1 MVKHEHRSLLVALA
15 GQPNV
20 GKSAVFNMLTGSRQ
34 HVANFPGVT
43 VEKRQGIVEAGGY
56 RCEVVDLPG
65 TYSIAS
71 YSPEERVARDFLLLE
86 QPEVVVVVLDASNLE
101 RSLYLYVQLHEMGL
115 PMVVCLN
122 RMDIARRRGISIDPK
137 KLGQLL
143 GSEVIETVAT
153 RYEGREALLEAITR
167 AADGDKDKQEKI
179 KRWRVDYGEWIEP
192 VLAKMEEV
200 FSGREHLMEDFRAR
214 WLAVRFMEHD
224 PDAYRVVQHHTH
236 DGSGPD
242 LCRDLRNLCKDAE
255 DEHQIDAR
263 SVIAD
268 ARHLKATELAEA
280 VSRHRLAFSRTKSDR
295 IDELVLHPFWAPLI
309 LVGVLALFYQLT
321 IAFGDGL
328 ANALFPYLEK
338 VRIPI
343 AMLFESPS
351 LLRDGLTQSLVMDGV
366 VHGVL
371 SILFYLPVFFV
382 LFMLLAALEDSG
394 YMARIAF
401 LMDRTLRRFGLSGQS
416 ILPMLV
422 GGMVVGGC
430 VVPGVMAT
438 RSIRDRRAR
447 LITILI
453 MPLMNCMAKLPFYVL
468 AVSLIIPA
476 AAGFSVFGL
485 FSLKYRALGL
495 LGVSVFSL
503 LVALCLAKLFSR
515 FLVKGDDEPFVMEL
529 PPYQVPMIRAMLR
542 STFTRL
548 WDFLKKVLTLVT
560 GVMVVIWALS
570 IFPGLPDEREAQYDS
585 RFDSAVNAVQTSIG
599 RETPYAHV
607 ADTESLRHFVAFS
620 EKYHEKLDNAD
631 TEAEKEARHAHFLA
645 QNRDFALLA
654 SMGRQ
659 DDGTI
664 DAEAASAGEA
674 LLKFSETVGDLRSER
689 EREVFT
695 TSFAGRIGRS
705 AESVTQFAGFEWR
718 FNVAM
723 MGAFAA
729 KESFVST
736 LTALYGVETDEEDAG
751 LSEAIHAAEPDWT
764 LPHYL
769 SMLVFL
775 ALFPPCFPTLLVI
788 KSETG
793 RARWAWFAAIYP
805 VVLGFALAVIVF
817 QVGMAILV

>member
-1 MVKHEHRSLLVALA
+1 MAKHEHNSLLVALA

-43 VEKRQGIVEAGGY
+43 VEKRQGVVETGGY
-56 RCEVVDLPG
+56 RCEMVDLPG

-137 KLGQLL
+137 QLGNLL
-143 GSEVIETVAT
+143 GVEVVESVAT
-153 RYEGREALLEAITR
+153 RYEGREGLLKAITR
-167 AADGDKDKQEKI
+167 AADGENEALK
-179 KRWRVDYGEWIEP
+179 KRWRIDYGEWIEP
-192 VLAKMEEV
+192 VLNKMEEV
-200 FSGREHLMEDFRAR
+200 FSGRQHLMEDFRAR
-214 WLAVRFMEHD
+214 WLAVRFMERD
-224 PDAYRVVQHHTH
+224 RDAYRVVQHHTH
-236 DGSGPD
+236 DGSGPE
-242 LCRDLRNLCKDAE
+242 LCRDLRELCKQAE
-255 DEHQIDAR
+255 QEHKIDAR

-268 ARHLKATELAEA
+268 ARHLKATEIAEH
-280 VSRHRLAFSRTKSDR
+280 VSKHRLSFSRTKSDR
-295 IDELVLHPFWAPLI
+295 IDAVVLHPFWAPFI
-309 LVGVLALFYQLT
+309 LMGVLAVFYQLT
-321 IAFGDGL
+321 ITFGDGMS
-328 ANALFPYLEK
+328 NALFPYLEK

-343 AMLFESPS
+343 SMLFESPS
-351 LLRDGLTQSLVMDGV
+351 LLRDGITQSLVLDGI

-382 LFMLLAALEDSG
+382 LFMLLSALEDSG

-416 ILPMLV
+416 ILPMLI

-476 AAGFSVFGL
+476 AAGISVLGIFSI
-485 FSLKYRALGL
+485 KYRALAL

-529 PPYQVPMIRAMLR
+529 PPYQFPMIRAMLR

-570 IFPGLPDEREAQYDS
+570 TFPGLPDEREAEYDA
-585 RFDSAVNAVQTSIG
+585 RFDSAVQTVQSGIG
-599 RETPYAHV
+599 EDSTFSHV
-607 ADTESLRHFVAFS
+607 TDPESLRHFVEFA
-620 EKYHEKLDNAD
+620 EKYHAKIDAAD
-631 TEAEKEARHAHFLA
+631 TEAEVAEQHAHLLA
-645 QNRDFALLA
+645 QNRSFALLA
-654 SMGRQ
+654 SMGLQ
-659 DDGTI
+659 EDGTT
-664 DAEAASAGEA
+664 DPEAARAGEVLA
-674 LLKFSETVGDLRSER
+674 SFTESVKTLRSER

-695 TSFAGRIGRS
+695 KSFAGRIGRG
-705 AESVTQFAGFEWR
+705 AESVTRYAGFEWR
-718 FNVAM
+718 FNVAV

-736 LTALYGVETDEEDAG
+736 LTALYGVETNEEDAG
-751 LSEAIHAAEPDWT
+751 LAEAIHEMEPHWS

-769 SMLVFL
+769 AMLVFL

-805 VVLGFALAVIVF
+805 VVLGFFLAVIVF
-817 QVGMAILV
+817 QAGMAILL